1 MFFFSFSNLD
11 FVRLEP
17 SNIKADEGDSD
28 PKNLFYLDVEGHD
41 NIYAV
46 EIERN
51 LQFSHLDIVE
61 FEFPP
66 PACREHKRR
75 GGRYGNSRHL
85 EFSLPTCLESFFKDY
100 ICWIQTHWGRLA
112 GFHH

>member
-1 MFFFSFSNLD
+1 MFFFSFFNLD

-28 PKNLFYLDVEGHD
+28 PKNLFYLDVEAHD
-41 NIYAV
+41 TFYAV
-46 EIERN
+46 EIETS
-51 LQFSHLDIVE
+51 LQFSHLDVVE
-61 FEFPP
+61 LEFPP

-100 ICWIQTHWGRLA
+100 IC
-112 GFHH
+112 